1 MNEGFSEKYPA
12 LSHSHPERSN
22 SQSFSERELEESISE
37 VQSKYAERID
47 KKLLANVAVSLQKNR
62 KDNPRLSFK
71 EARTYA
77 LHEQLDQYSDTSWA
91 PYVSALGVLFG
102 KHSSKKPRTKSN
114 KKPPIIFSAKRISEM
129 IEDSKSVID
138 ERNGDPD
145 D

>member
-1 MNEGFSEKYPA
+1 MNEGFSKKYLT
-12 LSHSHPERSN
+12 LSHLHTESSD

-37 VQSKYAERID
+37 IQGKYVERID
-47 KKLLANVAVSLQKNR
+47 KQLLANVATSLQKNR
-62 KDNPRLSFK
+62 KDNPKLSFK

-102 KHSSKKPRTKSN
+102 KHSSKKSRAKSN

-129 IEDSKSVID
+129 VEDSKSVID